1 MFATAILAASLS
13 WVPGDGFVSVRMTLV
28 PQTCQVVFVDEGV
41 WIDAKYVGLD
51 AYDLAIEARRM
62 VADDPIPDPG
72 SALQQCLRAAK
83 EACPNGI
90 KSLEVTP
97 TTCRFECYPPP
108 VTPTQPTA
116 PPPSSPSNPTGPMR

>member
-1 MFATAILAASLS
+1 MIATALLASSLAL
-13 WVPGDGFVSVRMTLV
+13 VPGDGFVSVRMTLV
-28 PQTCQVVFVDEGV
+28 PEQTCHVVFVDEGV
-41 WIDAKYVGLD
+41 RISAKYVGVN
-51 AYDLAIEARRM
+51 AFDLAVEARNM

-108 VTPTQPTA
+108 VTPTGPTV
-116 PPPSSPSNPTGPMR
+116 PPPSNPTGPKR